1 MAVDRKLYK
10 HRMKWVL
17 GIFLAVSVL
26 YIIKLFSLQIVD
38 DSWKDKANINALDT
52 IRTQPPRG
60 VIYDRYG
67 EKLVD
72 NEKSYELHVLP
83 IKVTAF
89 DTMELCSILHIDT
102 ADFNKRMD
110 KAIRRGRRCESVFM
124 SRLSPEMDAYLRE
137 RSHKFKGF
145 YLSPPIAIRK
155 YHTVAAAHILGYVT
169 EVNMEDIEKDSY
181 YVQRDNIGRSGI
193 ERSYE
198 KELRGIKGLNIALR
212 DPSGNIQGSYMEGKY
227 DENAV
232 PGQSLWCSIDKE
244 LQEYGEKL
252 MEGKRGS
259 IVAIEPSTGE
269 ILAMVTSPSYD
280 PSLLVGSEKG
290 NNYMALLYDSVN
302 KPLFNRALMAQY
314 PPGSTFKLVNA
325 LVFQQAGAVD
335 EHTRYACNHGFAY
348 GNRKLGCH
356 GHASPLDIA
365 GSVQNSCNA
374 WYCRGLIA
382 MLEDRKRYANTGE
395 AYSVWRSMVSKLG
408 FGDKFGSDLPY
419 ELTGFIPTKEYYDKH
434 YGEGRWKATTIIS
447 ISIGQGEI
455 CATPM
460 QLANLAALIANR
472 GYFYT
477 PHIVKAIGDKDSLNT
492 QFTIRHNVG
501 IERKYFAPVVLGM
514 ERAVSAGTAR
524 RASVPGIK
532 VCAKTGTAQNPPYQD
547 HSLLVCFAPAE
558 NPKIALSVIVEN
570 GGFGATWAAPIASLM
585 LEKYLKRTIERPD
598 YEASIMGKHIHYV
611 K

>member
-1 MAVDRKLYK
+1 MANRALYK
-10 HRMKWVL
+10 NRMKWVM
-17 GIFLAVSVL
+17 GIFISISLL
-26 YIIKLFSLQIVD
+26 YIIKLFSLQILD
-38 DSWKDKANINALDT
+38 DTWKDKANINALDT

-72 NEKSYELHVLP
+72 NEKSYELYVLP
-83 IKVTAF
+83 IKVGSF
-89 DTMELCSILHIDT
+89 DTLELCRILNIDT
-102 ADFNKRMD
+102 ADFNRRMD
-110 KAIRRGRRCESVFM
+110 KAMRHGRRCVSVFM
-124 SRLSPEMDAYLRE
+124 SRLSPQMDAYLRE
-137 RSHKFKGF
+137 KSHKFKGF

-155 YHTVAAAHILGYVT
+155 YHIQGAAHVLGYVT
-169 EVNMEDIEKDSY
+169 EVNKEDIAKDGY

-198 KELRGIKGLNIALR
+198 KELRGIKGVTIALR
-212 DPSGNIQGSYMEGKY
+212 DPSGNIQGSYMDGQY

-259 IVAIEPSTGE
+259 IVAIEPQTGE
-269 ILAMVTSPSYD
+269 ILALVTSPAYD

-290 NNYMALLYDSVN
+290 NNYMALLRDSVN

-325 LVFQQAGAVD
+325 LVFQQAGAVN
-335 EHTRYACNHGFAY
+335 ENTRFSCSHGFAY

-382 MLEDRKRYANTGE
+382 MLDDRKHYKSTEE
-395 AYSVWRSMVSKLG
+395 AYATWRKMVGKLG

-419 ELTGFIPTKEYYDKH
+419 ELTGFIPTEAYYNKH
-434 YGEGRWKATTIIS
+434 YGKGRWKATTIIS

-455 CATPM
+455 CATPI

-472 GYFYT
+472 GYYYT
-477 PHIVKAIGDKDSLNT
+477 PHIVKEIGHKDSLNT
-492 QFTIRHNVG
+492 KFTVKHNVG

-558 NPKIALSVIVEN
+558 QPKIAISVIVEN

-585 LEKYLKRTIERPD
+585 IEKYLKRTIERPE
-598 YEASIMGKHIHYV
+598 YEASIVGKSIYYA

>member
-1 MAVDRKLYK
+1 MANRALYK
-10 HRMKWVL
+10 NRMKWVM
-17 GIFLAVSVL
+17 GIFISISLL
-26 YIIKLFSLQIVD
+26 YIIKLFSLQILD
-38 DSWKDKANINALDT
+38 DTWKDKANINALDT

-72 NEKSYELHVLP
+72 NEKSYELYVLP
-83 IKVTAF
+83 IKVGPF
-89 DTMELCSILHIDT
+89 DTLELCRILNIDM
-102 ADFNKRMD
+102 ADFNRRMD
-110 KAIRRGRRCESVFM
+110 KAMRHGRRCVSVFM
-124 SRLSPEMDAYLRE
+124 SRLSPQMDAYLRE
-137 RSHKFKGF
+137 KSHKFKGF

-155 YHTVAAAHILGYVT
+155 YHIQGAAHVLGYVT
-169 EVNMEDIEKDSY
+169 EVNKEDIAKDGY

-198 KELRGIKGLNIALR
+198 KELRGIKGVTIALR
-212 DPSGNIQGSYMEGKY
+212 DPSGNIQGSYMDGQY

-259 IVAIEPSTGE
+259 IVAIEPQTGE
-269 ILAMVTSPSYD
+269 ILALVTSPAYD

-290 NNYMALLYDSVN
+290 NNYMALLRDSVN

-325 LVFQQAGAVD
+325 LVFQQAGAVN
-335 EHTRYACNHGFAY
+335 ENTRFSCSHGFAY

-382 MLEDRKRYANTGE
+382 MLDDRKHYKSTEE
-395 AYSVWRSMVSKLG
+395 AYATWRKMVGKLG

-419 ELTGFIPTKEYYDKH
+419 ELTGFIPTEAYYNKH
-434 YGEGRWKATTIIS
+434 YGKGRGKATTIIS

-455 CATPM
+455 CATPI

-472 GYFYT
+472 GYYYT
-477 PHIVKAIGDKDSLNT
+477 PHIVKAIGHKDSLNT
-492 QFTIRHNVG
+492 KFTVKHNVG

-558 NPKIALSVIVEN
+558 QPKIAISVIVEN

-585 LEKYLKRTIERPD
+585 IEKYLKRTIERPE
-598 YEASIMGKHIHYV
+598 YEASIVGKSIYYA

>member
-1 MAVDRKLYK
+1 
-10 HRMKWVL
+10 MKWVM
-17 GIFLAVSVL
+17 GIFISISVL
-26 YIIKLFSLQIVD
+26 YIIKLFSLQILD
-38 DSWKDKANINALDT
+38 DTWKDKANINALDT

-72 NEKSYELHVLP
+72 NEKSYELYVLP
-83 IKVTAF
+83 VKVGEF
-89 DTMELCSILHIDT
+89 DTAELCKILNIDT
-102 ADFNKRMD
+102 ADFNRRME
-110 KAIRRGRRCESVFM
+110 KAMRHGRRCVSVFM
-124 SRLSPEMDAYLRE
+124 SRLSPQMDAYLRE
-137 RSHKFKGF
+137 KAHKFKGF

-155 YHTVAAAHILGYVT
+155 YHIQGAAHVLGYVT
-169 EVNMEDIEKDSY
+169 EVNKEDIAKDAY
-181 YVQRDNIGRSGI
+181 YIQRDNIGRSGI

-198 KELRGIKGLNIALR
+198 KELRGVKGVTIALR
-212 DPSGNIQGSYMEGKY
+212 DPSGNIQGSYMDGQY
-227 DENAV
+227 DENAI

-259 IVAIEPSTGE
+259 IVAIEPSSGE
-269 ILAMVTSPSYD
+269 ILALVTSPAYD

-290 NNYMALLYDSVN
+290 NNYMALLRDSVN

-325 LVFQQAGAVD
+325 LVFQQAGAVN
-335 EHTRYACNHGFAY
+335 EHTRFSCSHGFAY

-382 MLEDRKRYANTGE
+382 MLDDRKHYSSTEE
-395 AYSVWRSMVSKLG
+395 AYAVWRKMVGKLG

-419 ELTGFIPTKEYYDKH
+419 ELTGFIPTEAYYNKH
-434 YGEGRWKATTIIS
+434 YGKGRWKATTIIS

-455 CATPM
+455 CATPI

-477 PHIVKAIGDKDSLNT
+477 PHIVKAIGNKDSLNT
-492 QFTIRHNVG
+492 KYTVKHNVG
-501 IERKYFAPVVLGM
+501 IERKYFTPVVLGM

-524 RASVPGIK
+524 RASVPGVK

-558 NPKIALSVIVEN
+558 HPQIAISVIVEN

-585 LEKYLKRTIERPD
+585 IEKYLKRTISRPE
-598 YEASIMGKHIHYV
+598 YEATIVGKSIHYA